1 MSGSV
6 TGRMGYRADRG
17 TVMPGRIVVNTTRE
31 SSYFVYAR
39 QPLANR
45 VTSEL
50 PVIRPRSGNTM
61 RHIVTN
67 LAFNIRGYLPRH
79 FSELAVFDARLY
91 IRVRRVD
98 QPA

>member
-50 PVIRPRSGNTM
+50 PVIRPLS
-61 RHIVTN
+61 V
-67 LAFNIRGYLPRH
+67 
-79 FSELAVFDARLY
+79 
-91 IRVRRVD
+91 
-98 QPA
+98 